1 MKMWPRIAVAGL
13 RAVLRCGH
21 CVFLVGSLNAMPEQQ
36 WVAFEKTYSEVG
48 ASESHTIVRL
58 KRFAGAEMLQLPLTF
73 ALRVQY
79 SSGAGAGGLA
89 TVSFGAGES
98 TGVCT
103 VRLPEGG
110 VVGGDVSAF
119 LEIVDSGQV
128 QGFAR
133 AGHFVRKKGGALPA
147 EGPVINAVIFSG
159 ADTPEN
165 AVEGGTPRTTVAGGI
180 VALGGASVPPALFP
194 ARLVAKIEYA
204 TGVWTPPLSPAAL
217 VFEFGAWKSNKA
229 P

>member
-1 MKMWPRIAVAGL
+1 MWPRSAVAGL
-13 RAVLRCGH
+13 RAVLRCGP
-21 CVFLVGSLNAMPEQQ
+21 CVFWIGSLNAMPEPQ
-36 WVAFEKTYSEVG
+36 WVAFEKTYSEVA
-48 ASESHTIVRL
+48 ASERQAVVRL
-58 KRFAGAEMLQLPLTF
+58 KRFADAEMLRLPLTL

-89 TVSFGAGES
+89 TVSFGAGDS

-110 VVGGDVSAF
+110 VVGVDVSAF

-133 AGHFVRKKGGALPA
+133 AGHFVRKQAGALPPG
-147 EGPVINAVIFSG
+147 GPVINAVIFSG
-159 ADTPEN
+159 AETPEN
-165 AVEGGTPRTTVAGGI
+165 AVEGGTPQTTVAGGI
-180 VALGGASVPPALFP
+180 VALGGASVPAALFP
-194 ARLVAKIEYA
+194 ARLVAKTEYA